1 MRARL
6 RRLWESRAPRERAI
20 IAALAVMLG
29 AVLYV
34 GLVQTAWRA
43 RAQLRTGVTT
53 LRAQAASLEQQAA
66 ELERLRAAPAI
77 SASQTDLRTLVQAQ
91 AGAAGLSRALVRI
104 DAPDADQ
111 VVVVFGAVAFAD
123 WHNWIAGLKSQHVRL
138 DACRIEALS
147 TPGLVSVTATLVRTK
162 PQSKPQ

>member
-6 RRLWESRAPRERAI
+6 RKAWESRAPRERVV
-20 IAALAVMLG
+20 IAALAV
-29 AVLYV
+29 VLAAALYLL
-34 GLVQTAWRA
+34 LVQSAGRA
-43 RAQLRTGVTT
+43 RAQLHTSVTT
-53 LRAQAASLEQQAA
+53 LRAQAARLEQQAA

-104 DAPDADQ
+104 DAQDADQ

-123 WHNWIAGLKSQHVRL
+123 WLNWIAGLKSQHVRL

-147 TPGLVSVTATLVRTK
+147 TPGLVSVTATLVRAK
-162 PQSKPQ
+162 PQ